1 VGRDERQTLI
11 SEIEKI
17 RGSKVITYITSTRP
31 PLRIAIDVPDIREI
45 YDHLLKIGHSDKIDL
60 FIYSLGSAGN
70 VPWALSNTVREF
82 TDNFSVLVPSL
93 AFSAATAIALG
104 ADSIIMGKKGTLG
117 PVDPSVANA
126 FNPVRGGQV
135 RQIST
140 EDIGGYISL
149 LREKADL
156 KNERN
161 FAVALS
167 NLCTTVEPLALGNAY
182 RHYLKSRDDARKLLE
197 LHMDPNEDGETI
209 DGIVETLI
217 EKLYYHGHYI
227 SRREARDIGLNVQK
241 AEDFKAGAGDKDL
254 DQLMWKL
261 YLDYEEE
268 LKMLIPYRDEVS
280 GDDERKI
287 VPAKFVES
295 AGMTS
300 ALVIEQEFHKMRTPN
315 GTFFTQMST
324 QKGEIL
330 ALAIPVQNGGFQL
343 IPYALKNGN
352 PELINDEVYRKK
364 EVSYWKKF
372 NSDEELYK
380 IDEN

>member
-1 VGRDERQTLI
+1 
-11 SEIEKI
+11 
-17 RGSKVITYITSTRP
+17 
-31 PLRIAIDVPDIREI
+31 
-45 YDHLLKIGHSDKIDL
+45 
-60 FIYSLGSAGN
+60 
-70 VPWALSNTVREF
+70 
-82 TDNFSVLVPSL
+82 
-93 AFSAATAIALG
+93 
-104 ADSIIMGKKGTLG
+104 MGKKGTLG

-268 LKMLIPYRDEVS
+268 
-280 GDDERKI
+280 
-287 VPAKFVES
+287 
-295 AGMTS
+295 
-300 ALVIEQEFHKMRTPN
+300 
-315 GTFFTQMST
+315 
-324 QKGEIL
+324 
-330 ALAIPVQNGGFQL
+330 
-343 IPYALKNGN
+343 
-352 PELINDEVYRKK
+352 
-364 EVSYWKKF
+364 
-372 NSDEELYK
+372 
-380 IDEN
+380 